1 MERKLH
7 SPSVMKEVLAKYNFR
22 FSKGLGQNF
31 LIDGNILNKIC
42 DGAEIDKSD
51 YVVEVGPGIGVL
63 TQFLCE
69 RAKKVVAV
77 ELDQRLIPILE
88 NDTLSEY
95 DNFEVIHGDILKID
109 INKLIE
115 EKLDDQKIK
124 IAANLPYYITTPIIM
139 KILESKVKVEK
150 MVVMVQK
157 EVALRMQAQPGT
169 KDYGALSLAVQ
180 YYSNPKIIVDVP
192 SSVFIPRPNVDSAVI
207 LLDIYEKPPVE
218 VVDPKLMFRIV
229 KAAFGKRRKTL
240 LNSLSLGNLGLSK
253 EDIKEIL
260 KEANIDEKLRG
271 EKLYLQDFAHLSNII
286 TERNK
291 KI

>member
-7 SPSVMKEVLAKYNFR
+7 SPKVMKEVLEKYKFK

-31 LIDGNILNKIC
+31 LIDGNILSKIC
-42 DGAEIDKSD
+42 DGAEITDND

-95 DNFEVIHGDILKID
+95 DNFEVVHGDILKID
-109 INKLIE
+109 LNKLIE
-115 EKLDDQKIK
+115 DKLDNQNIK

-139 KILESKVKVEK
+139 KILESDVKVDK

-157 EVALRMQAQPGT
+157 EVALRMQADPGT
-169 KDYGALSLAVQ
+169 KDYGALSVAVQ
-180 YYSNPKIIVDVP
+180 YYSDPKIIVDVP
-192 SSVFIPRPNVDSAVI
+192 SSVFMPRPNVDSAVI
-207 LLDIYEKPPVE
+207 LLDIYKQPPVE
-218 VVDPKLMFRIV
+218 VEDKELMFKVV

-240 LNSLSLGNLGLSK
+240 VNSLSLGNIGLTK
-253 EDIKEIL
+253 EEVKEIL
-260 KEANIDEKLRG
+260 TEADIDHKIRG
-271 EKLYLQDFAHLSNII
+271 EKLSIEDFAKLSNLISCK
-286 TERNK
+286 NK
-291 KI
+291 

>member
-7 SPSVMKEVLAKYNFR
+7 SPKVMKEVLEKYKFR

-31 LIDGNILNKIC
+31 LIDGNVLNKIC
-42 DGAEIDKSD
+42 DGAEITDND

-95 DNFEVIHGDILKID
+95 DNFEVVHGDILKID
-109 INKLIE
+109 LNKLIE
-115 EKLDDQKIK
+115 EKLDNQSIK
-124 IAANLPYYITTPIIM
+124 IVANLPYYITTPIIM
-139 KILESKVKVEK
+139 KILESNFNVDK

-157 EVALRMQAQPGT
+157 EVALRMQANPGT
-169 KDYGALSLAVQ
+169 KDYGALSVAVQ
-180 YYSNPKIIVDVP
+180 YYSDPKIIVDVP
-192 SSVFIPRPNVDSAVI
+192 SSVFMPRPNVDSAVI
-207 LLDIYEKPPVE
+207 LLDIYKQPPVE
-218 VVDPKLMFRIV
+218 VEDKELMFKIV

-240 LNSLSLGNLGLSK
+240 VNSLSLGNIGLTK
-253 EDIKEIL
+253 EEVKEIL
-260 KEANIDEKLRG
+260 TEADIDHKIRG
-271 EKLYLQDFAHLSNII
+271 EKLFIEDFAKLSNIVSSK
-286 TERNK
+286 NK
-291 KI
+291 